1 MANSIDIVIK
11 AVDRASGEINKVT
24 GAGNKLSATF
34 KSLTGFS
41 LGAGA
46 AMAAVGAGVKF
57 VQQAVDE
64 TIAYATEIDNMSR
77 LLGISTEETSKLV
90 QASDDLFISQETLK
104 SGLQAATRQGIDVS
118 IEGLKKL
125 SEQYNSL
132 PAGVTRSEFVLK
144 TFGRSGA
151 EMGKLMEVGAE
162 GIDAATAAIADNM
175 IVTEQSMRQ
184 AVAYKQSIDNLSDSW
199 QGMKYTIGSEVIPQL
214 DLLIRMVTKGEESN
228 KEFEKSYEKLNY
240 KIWLVN
246 DSFFKIFISEE
257 KQIKKTE
264 ELSDKL
270 DWLTGAYE
278 KGEAGV
284 AAFYKGISNMGALNN
299 ATTMYDSLTDSL
311 YGLRDIITPVTA
323 YFSDLTTEIL
333 YNQAAAG
340 LDAEASMAL
349 AESLG
354 LIDGETKIVLDALGV
369 LRDDLDTGKITLAE
383 YNEQVRILNERMAL
397 IQSKT
402 VTITVRTS
410 LEDQLGLWGQGNNSY
425 IGLPV
430 SNQAT
435 GGLGGGWTLTGERG
449 AEIVDLPAGSRVH
462 SNTRTNQIMRQ
473 QGERVIE
480 IDYRRMAR
488 AFAEELQK
496 VMIR

>member
-175 IVTEQSMRQ
+175 IVTKKSM
-184 AVAYKQSIDNLSDSW
+184 ADTIAYKQSVDNLNDSW
-199 QGMKYTIGSEVIPQL
+199 QGFKYTVGTGVIPVLTDLLTYINEASSGTMEFSQATANWMNKIFEGTALESDFAKEARHATEQL
-214 DLLIRMVTKGEESN
+214 DGFNLILK
-228 KEFEKSYEKLNY
+228 
-240 KIWLVN
+240 
-246 DSFFKIFISEE
+246 DSRN
-257 KQIKKTE
+257 
-264 ELSDKL
+264 
-270 DWLTGAYE
+270 
-278 KGEAGV
+278 AGY
-284 AAFYKGISNMGALNN
+284 AFDTSMGSVI
-299 ATTMYDSLTDSL
+299 TSL
-311 YGLRDIITPVTA
+311 YGISDIITPVTA

>member
-1 MANSIDIVIK
+1 MANQVDIIIK
-11 AVDRASGEINKVT
+11 AVDKASGEINKVT
-24 GAGNKLSATF
+24 GAGNKLAAGF
-34 KSLTGFS
+34 KSLTGIS

-46 AMAAVGAGVKF
+46 ALAGIGAAAKF
-57 VQQAVDE
+57 IGDAVNE
-64 TIAYATEIDNMSR
+64 TVEYATEIDNTAR
-77 LLGISTEETSKLV
+77 LLGLTTEETSRLV
-90 QASDDLFISQETLK
+90 QASDDLFISQEKLS

-125 SEQYNSL
+125 SDQYL
-132 PAGVTRSEFVLK
+132 AMPEGIERSEFVLK

-175 IVTEQSMRQ
+175 VITDQSYEDIMD
-184 AVAYKQSIDNLSDSW
+184 YKRSVDNLNDSW
-199 QGMKYTIGSEVIPQL
+199 QGFKYTVGTQVIPIL
-214 DLLIRMVTKGEESN
+214 DDLLTYINESASGSMKFSQSTAN
-228 KEFEKSYEKLNY
+228 WLN
-240 KIWLVN
+240 
-246 DSFFKIFISEE
+246 KIFEGTALESDFAREARRAAEE
-257 KQIKKTE
+257 QEGFNLILKDSRNAGYVFDEGI
-264 ELSDKL
+264 
-270 DWLTGAYE
+270 GA
-278 KGEAGV
+278 V
-284 AAFYKGISNMGALNN
+284 I
-299 ATTMYDSLTDSL
+299 TSL
-311 YGLRDIITPVTA
+311 YGLSDIITPVTA
-323 YFSDLTTEIL
+323 YFSDLTTEML

-340 LDAEASMAL
+340 LDADASMAL
-349 AESLG
+349 ATSMG
-354 LIDGETKIVLDALGV
+354 LIDGETKLVLDKLES
-369 LRDDLDTGKITLAE
+369 LRGQYDSGAISLEE
-383 YNEQVRILNERMAL
+383 YNTQVALLNERMAL